1 MGKKRSEELPEEIHQ
16 VHEKYTSF
24 IFSVCDESTIAE
36 RYSKF
41 TEQTGNKNAK
51 KGKFQDAADL
61 LSEGAGSDILLSNKG
76 SPHKVTIS
84 RQSQY

>member
-1 MGKKRSEELPEEIHQ
+1 MCSEPI
-16 VHEKYTSF
+16 
-24 IFSVCDESTIAE
+24 IAE

-61 LSEGAGSDILLSNKG
+61 LSEGAGTNICFQTKF
-76 SPHKVTIS
+76 
-84 RQSQY
+84 

>member
-1 MGKKRSEELPEEIHQ
+1 MGKKRSEEFPEEIQQ
-16 VHEKYTSF
+16 VHKKYTSF
-24 IFSVCDESTIAE
+24 IFRVCDESTIAE

-61 LSEGAGSDILLSNKG
+61 LSEGAGTEILLSDKVLALLTG
-76 SPHKVTIS
+76 VSP
-84 RQSQY
+84 

>member
-1 MGKKRSEELPEEIHQ
+1 MCSEPI
-16 VHEKYTSF
+16 
-24 IFSVCDESTIAE
+24 IAE

-61 LSEGAGSDILLSNKG
+61 LSEGAGTEILLL
-76 SPHKVTIS
+76 KVTI
-84 RQSQY
+84 

>member
-1 MGKKRSEELPEEIHQ
+1 MCSEPI
-16 VHEKYTSF
+16 
-24 IFSVCDESTIAE
+24 IAE

-61 LSEGAGSDILLSNKG
+61 LSEGAGTDILLLKG
-76 SPHKVTIS
+76 SKSHNITPITIHTVPAQKS
-84 RQSQY
+84 NISKKSLLGKS